1 MSSGRHRYSKPRL
14 TLLGLAGGALV
25 AAVTA
30 IALTLGTN
38 QAAPARAGE
47 VMLSADSNSPHIA
60 THYILHG
67 GGGNCSYPGPPA
79 DHLFVAMSPS
89 EYNSAGSCGSYLEV
103 TGPHGT
109 KVRVEVIDQCPE
121 CKAGHIDLSFPAF
134 ARLAP
139 LKAGLIHVSYYTIKN
154 PTLPGPLAFLVKP
167 GSSRYWLALIVMNTG
182 NAVHSVQI
190 RTSPGHWRT
199 LQHVNWNA
207 WIVQNPGP
215 GPGPFTIRVTDTQ
228 HHTVTVGG
236 IALNPGTVQHTR
248 TYMYGHTAK

>member
-1 MSSGRHRYSKPRL
+1 MDSGRHRRIRGRRTLFRL
-14 TLLGLAGGALV
+14 GIGGGALV

-30 IALTLGTN
+30 IALALGTGPT
-38 QAAPARAGE
+38 APARAGA
-47 VMLSADSNSPHIA
+47 VALSADSHSQQIA

-67 GGGNCSYPGPPA
+67 GGGNCTYPGPPA
-79 DHLFVAMSPS
+79 DKLFVAMSPP

-103 TGPHGT
+103 TGPTGK

-121 CKAGHIDLSFPAF
+121 CKAGHIDLSFAAF
-134 ARLAP
+134 AKLAP
-139 LKAGLIHVSYYTIKN
+139 LKAGLISVSYHTIKN
-154 PTLPGPLAFLVKP
+154 PVLPGPLAFLVKP
-167 GSSRYWLALIVMNTG
+167 GSSRYWLALIVINTG

-207 WIVQNPGP
+207 WIAQQGA

-236 IALNPGTVQHTR
+236 IALKPGKVQHTR
-248 TYMYGHTAK
+248 TYMYK

>member
-30 IALTLGTN
+30 IALALGTGPN
-38 QAAPARAGE
+38 APARAGA
-47 VMLSADSNSPHIA
+47 VALSADSHSQQIA

-79 DHLFVAMSPS
+79 DKLFVAMSPS
-89 EYNSAGSCGSYLEV
+89 EYDSAGSCGSYLEV
-103 TGPHGT
+103 TGPHG

-134 ARLAP
+134 AKLAP
-139 LKAGLIHVSYYTIKN
+139 LKAGLINVSYHTIKN
-154 PTLPGPLAFLVKP
+154 PALPGPLAFLVKP

-228 HHTVTVGG
+228 HHTVTVRG
-236 IALNPGTVQHTR
+236 IALKPDKVQHTR
-248 TYMYGHTAK
+248 TYMYR